1 MLYCVTCTS
10 PLCTTRWHT
19 HTPCTVTCTVLRIG
33 THTQAINM
41 DPGCAGVW
49 AAAVNCATRLE
60 ADAAAFNA
68 ANRWRKRGT
77 HCMPVKY
84 SMSTK
89 GYEQGII
96 VRL

>member
-1 MLYCVTCTS
+1 MLYCVTCTA
-10 PLCTTRWHT
+10 PLCTAHWH
-19 HTPCTVTCTVLRIG
+19 

>member
-1 MLYCVTCTS
+1 MYCAALHCA
-10 PLCTTRWHT
+10 LAH
-19 HTPCTVTCTVLRIG
+19 

-60 ADAAAFNA
+60 ADAAVFNA

-84 SMSTK
+84 NMSTK

-96 VRL
+96 VRLCKIHI